1 MVLAR
6 ALPRV
11 AIQQTRAFAAV
22 RSKHTLPPLPYAY
35 DVSHPASNASAFDCL
50 LCLPMLTIALPLPRI
65 VTCAL

>member
-22 RSKHTLPPLPYAY
+22 RAKHTLPPLPYAY
-35 DVSHPASNASAFDCL
+35 DVSHRDPAALFTETDHCASL
-50 LCLPMLTIALPLPRI
+50 WT
-65 VTCAL
+65 